1 MTLYRKLLI
10 SISLAFVLLFV
21 GLFYVDYHQSR
32 QFIAQKQFSE
42 VKNAINTVGL
52 ALSPYLKENDPVAVE
67 TAVNALFDGS
77 SFSSVRVVMLQTGEE
92 IVRSYPIRGDN
103 VPKWLVNLDVFQ
115 TIHEKRVVT
124 SGWLQLAEIEIISHP
139 GVAYAALW
147 RNMVVTFR
155 VGIASFIFSLLL
167 IGYFVKRSLQPL
179 NQLSAAA
186 TQIANRDFNISLS
199 KPETQ
204 ELIPV
209 FNAFES
215 MVVRIKAFVEEQT
228 RQADIL
234 RTQAFV
240 DEASTLGNRNYFIS
254 QLESKKSEGQ
264 TLLIAIIRYEEA
276 TQAKARHD
284 FDAVTDLMKLVGP
297 KLKTLANDNSI
308 ICARLLDDEI
318 GVIAPYLDEQQAND
332 LLAQLSRV
340 SQSATEITFEIGAV
354 ITDGF
359 TDSMSILSSVDT
371 ALIKAKLEPD
381 SQYIQYE
388 NKGLPITTTQ
398 WVELVEDAMEHN
410 AVITKSQL
418 VKGIAS
424 SAYHREIF
432 SGIKHEGN
440 YMPAIMFLAPMEKL
454 SKAHLYD
461 QYIIE
466 SMIKELSNDSSP
478 VPVAINLAPATVTSP
493 EFITWLETRLQKIP
507 QLAAYLHFELHEVVF
522 IYHKEMTRLLISSIR
537 RNGAKFGVD
546 NYAHHLESL
555 DYLPEFSPDYVK
567 LDYLFTLNL
576 DDDKTAE
583 TLSSVAKLAHDI
595 GAFVI
600 ATRIENQRQIN
611 KLAMH
616 NVNGLQGFAIDTKDD
631 NE

>member
-1 MTLYRKLLI
+1 MTLYTKLLI
-10 SISLAFVLLFV
+10 SISLTFSLLFV

-52 ALSPYLKENDPVAVE
+52 ALSPYLEDNDPVAVE

-77 SFSSVRVVMLQTGEE
+77 SFSSVRVVMLQTGDE
-92 IVRSYPIRGDN
+92 IVRSYPIRGEN
-103 VPKWLVNLDVFQ
+103 APKWLVDLDIFQ

-147 RNMVVTFR
+147 RNMEFTLG
-155 VGIASFIFSLLL
+155 VGIAAFLFALLL
-167 IGYFVKRSLQPL
+167 TSFFVKRSLEPL
-179 NQLSAAA
+179 NQLSGAA

-199 KPETQ
+199 KPDTQ
-204 ELIPV
+204 DLVPV

-215 MVVRIKAFVEEQT
+215 MVIRIKAFVEEQT
-228 RQADIL
+228 RQADLL
-234 RTQAFV
+234 RIQAFI
-240 DEASTLGNRNYFIS
+240 DKPSTLGNRNYFTS

-264 TLLIAIIRYEEA
+264 TLVIAIIRYEEA
-276 TQAKARHD
+276 TQAKTRHD
-284 FDAVTDLMKLVGP
+284 FEAVTELMQRVGP
-297 KLKTLANDNSI
+297 ALKTLTNDSSI
-308 ICARLLDDEI
+308 VCARLLDDEI
-318 GVIAPYLDEQQAND
+318 GVIAPYEDEQQLSE
-332 LLAQLSRV
+332 LLAQLS
-340 SQSATEITFEIGAV
+340 SLSKSAKETKFEIGAV

-359 TDSMSILSSVDT
+359 ADSKSILSSVDISLT
-371 ALIKAKLEPD
+371 KAKLEP
-381 SQYIQYE
+381 SNQHIHHE
-388 NKGLPITTTQ
+388 NKDLALSATQ
-398 WVELVEDAMEHN
+398 WIELVEDAMSRN
-410 AVITKSQL
+410 AVMTKSQL

-424 SAYHREIF
+424 DAYHREVF
-432 SGIKHEGN
+432 SGIEHEGN
-440 YMPAIMFLAPMEKL
+440 YTPAIMFLAPMEKMN
-454 SKAHLYD
+454 KAHLYD

-493 EFITWLETRLQKIP
+493 EFITWLEERLQKHP
-507 QLAAYLHFELHEVVF
+507 QLAAYLHFELHEAVF
-522 IYHKEMTRLLISSIR
+522 IYHKEMTRLLVSTIR

-546 NYAHHLESL
+546 NYAHHLKSL
-555 DYLPEFSPDYVK
+555 DYLQEFSPDYVK

-576 DDDKTAE
+576 NDEKTTE

-600 ATRIENQRQIN
+600 ATRVENQRQIN